1 MEYRYGPIEAVNMGW
16 LWEFVESSQVSQIV
30 PGPYT
35 CAVCI
40 VCCAV
45 VCRVVERSTT

>member
-1 MEYRYGPIEAVNMGW
+1 MGW

-40 VCCAV
+40 AQYALCV
-45 VCRVVERSTT
+45 VR